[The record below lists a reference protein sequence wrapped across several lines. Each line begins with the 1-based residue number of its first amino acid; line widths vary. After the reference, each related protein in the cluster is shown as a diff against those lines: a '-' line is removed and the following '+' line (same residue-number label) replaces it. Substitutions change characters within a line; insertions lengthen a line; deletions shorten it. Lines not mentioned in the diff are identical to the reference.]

1 MGGRSQPAGAPTP
14 RRSVWTRARSLR
26 TLPQRGF
33 CCGYGFRT
41 ATAVDTTGGAT
52 RPRPS
57 TRGFAA
63 SQPAAWLRWSG
74 PACAARVIRQIA
86 VCRGFFNFGISA
98 FFRTSATRFLAAPR
112 GAGDPR
118 GTRTYPSTAL
128 CGPGARLWVERRTG
142 PRRIDPHAMPV
153 EIARSWL
160 DSTNMSLEV
169 GQRVIV
175 HRKRLEDACSEP
187 SAPGYSTHRKKNQH
201 TISCR
206 APQRR
211 HAVESLHS

>member
-26 TLPQRGF
+26 TLPRSGF

-41 ATAVDTTGGAT
+41 TVAVDATLGAT

-112 GAGDPR
+112 GAETQGVPQ
-118 GTRTYPSTAL
+118 RTLRRPCVGLARV
-128 CGPGARLWVERRTG
+128 CGSNGA
-142 PRRIDPHAMPV
+142 P
-153 EIARSWL
+153 ARA
-160 DSTNMSLEV
+160 
-169 GQRVIV
+169 G
-175 HRKRLEDACSEP
+175 
-187 SAPGYSTHRKKNQH
+187 STHTPCLWK
-201 TISCR
+201 S
-206 APQRR
+206 PGL
-211 HAVESLHS
+211 V